1 MCLAIPMKVVEL
13 IPPDKARVESGSVSL
28 EISLMI
34 VSDVAVGDYV
44 IVHTGFALEVM
55 DRAAAEETLEMIDE
69 LMMSNEKST
78 DRKQGF
84 K

>member
-34 VSDVAVGDYV
+34 VGDVAVGDYV

-55 DRAAAEETLEMIDE
+55 DRDAAEETLEMIDE
-69 LMMSNEKST
+69 LIMSNEKST
-78 DRKQGF
+78 DRK
-84 K
+84 

>member
-55 DRAAAEETLEMIDE
+55 DRTAAEETLEMLDE

-78 DRKQGF
+78 DRK
-84 K
+84 

>member
-1 MCLAIPMKVVEL
+1 MCLAIPMKVIEL

-34 VSDVAVGDYV
+34 VGDVAVGDYV

-55 DRAAAEETLEMIDE
+55 DRVAAEETLEMIDE
-69 LMMSNEKST
+69 LIMSNEKST
-78 DRKQGF
+78 DRK
-84 K
+84 

>member
-1 MCLAIPMKVVEL
+1 MCIAVPMKVVEL

-34 VSDVAVGDYV
+34 VGDVAVGDYV

-55 DRAAAEETLEMIDE
+55 DRAAAEETLEMLDE
-69 LMMSNEKST
+69 LIMSNKKST
-78 DRKQGF
+78 NGK
-84 K
+84 